1 MSAVPSRRSLGVAAA
16 LALLALGSTIAAV
29 RARRSRAAWWG
40 RAERVC
46 ACGESTRRALG
57 RLSQEA
63 VGGLGEVAGAQR
75 ALLQSDCDDLR
86 VAVSRRSWSDEL
98 AGRPLRV
105 IATEQHHQ
113 RAASVSRSLEA
124 MCGGAHEEFWQ
135 RLSLDLAAHPVV
147 APADDPYRVR
157 ATARGHLSIRQA
169 MCAGRSRLTIAPR
182 SYALTPAD
190 AERQASECVRELATR
205 GR

>member
-1 MSAVPSRRSLGVAAA
+1 MSALSSRRSPGVAAA
-16 LALLALGSTIAAV
+16 LALLALFSIVMAV

-46 ACGESTRRALG
+46 ACGEPTRRSLG

-86 VAVSRRSWSDEL
+86 VAVSRRSWADEL
-98 AGRPLRV
+98 TARPLRV
-105 IATEQHHQ
+105 VATEQHHQ
-113 RAASVSRSLEA
+113 RAASVARSLDA
-124 MCGGAHEEFWQ
+124 MCGSANEEFWQ
-135 RLSLDLAAHPVV
+135 RLSLDLAAHPGE

-157 ATARGHLSIRQA
+157 ATARGHLAIRQA
-169 MCAGRSRLTIAPR
+169 MCADRSRLTVAPR
-182 SYALTPAD
+182 SYSLSPAD
-190 AERQASECVRELATR
+190 AERQAAECARELATR

>member
-16 LALLALGSTIAAV
+16 LTLLALGSIITLV

-98 AGRPLRV
+98 AARPLRV

-113 RAASVSRSLEA
+113 RAASVTRSLDA

-135 RLSLDLAAHPVV
+135 RLSLDLAENAGE

-157 ATARGHLSIRQA
+157 ATARGHLAIRQA
-169 MCAGRSRLTIAPR
+169 MCSDRSRLTVAPR
-182 SYALTPAD
+182 SYTLSPAD
-190 AERQASECVRELATR
+190 AERQASECLRELATR
-205 GR
+205 

>member
-16 LALLALGSTIAAV
+16 LALLALGSTLAAV

-86 VAVSRRSWSDEL
+86 VAVSRRTWSDEL

-113 RAASVSRSLEA
+113 SAASVTRSLEA

-135 RLSLDLAAHPVV
+135 RLSLDLAAHQGES
-147 APADDPYRVR
+147 PADDPYRVR
-157 ATARGHLSIRQA
+157 ATARGHLAIRRA
-169 MCAGRSRLTIAPR
+169 MCADRARLTVAPR
-182 SYALTPAD
+182 SYALSPAD
-190 AERQASECVRELATR
+190 AERQASECARELATR
-205 GR
+205 

>member
-1 MSAVPSRRSLGVAAA
+1 VSTVPSRRSLFVAAA
-16 LALLALGSTIAAV
+16 LTLLALGSTITAV

-40 RAERVC
+40 RAERIC

-98 AGRPLRV
+98 SGRPLRV

-113 RAASVSRSLEA
+113 RAASVTRSLDA
-124 MCGGAHEEFWQ
+124 MCGGAHEEFWE
-135 RLSLDLAAHPVV
+135 RLSLDLAAHSGE

-157 ATARGHLSIRQA
+157 ATARGHLAIRQA
-169 MCAGRSRLTIAPR
+169 MCADRSRLTIAPR
-182 SYALTPAD
+182 SYTLSAAD
-190 AERQASECVRELATR
+190 AERQASECLRELATR
-205 GR
+205 

>member
-1 MSAVPSRRSLGVAAA
+1 MAVAVAAVSLGA
-16 LALLALGSTIAAV
+16 LAGGV

-46 ACGESTRRALG
+46 SCGEPTRQALG

-98 AGRPLRV
+98 SRRPLRV
-105 IATEQHHQ
+105 IATDQHHD
-113 RAASVSRSLEA
+113 RAAAVTRALGA
-124 MCGGAHEEFWQ
+124 MCSGANDEFWQ
-135 RLSLDLAAHPVV
+135 RLSLDLAAHADDP
-147 APADDPYRVR
+147 PADDPYRVR
-157 ATARGHLSIRQA
+157 ATARGHLTIREA
-169 MCAGRSRLTIAPR
+169 MCADRSRLTVAPR
-182 SYALTPAD
+182 SYGLSETDAD
-190 AERQASECVRELATR
+190 RQAAECPRELATR

>member
-1 MSAVPSRRSLGVAAA
+1 MAVA
-16 LALLALGSTIAAV
+16 LAAVALGALFLGL

-46 ACGESTRRALG
+46 ACGEATRRALG

-98 AGRPLRV
+98 ARRPLRV
-105 IATEQHHQ
+105 IATDQHHD
-113 RAASVSRSLEA
+113 RAASVSRALGL
-124 MCGGAHEEFWQ
+124 MCSGSNDEFWQ
-135 RLSLDLAAHPVV
+135 RLSLDLAAHADDP
-147 APADDPYRVR
+147 PADDPYRVR
-157 ATARGHLSIRQA
+157 ATARGHLTIREA
-169 MCAGRSRLTIAPR
+169 MCADRSRLTVAPR
-182 SYALTPAD
+182 SYGLSETDAD
-190 AERQASECVRELATR
+190 RQAAECPRELATR

>member
-1 MSAVPSRRSLGVAAA
+1 MSALTSRRSLGAAAA

-98 AGRPLRV
+98 AARPLRV

-113 RAASVSRSLEA
+113 RAASVTRSLEA

-135 RLSLDLAAHPVV
+135 RLSLDLAAHSGE
-147 APADDPYRVR
+147 APTDDPYRVR
-157 ATARGHLSIRQA
+157 ATARGHLAIRQA
-169 MCAGRSRLTIAPR
+169 MCADRSRLTVAPR
-182 SYALTPAD
+182 SYALSAAD
-190 AERQASECVRELATR
+190 AEAQASECLRELATR
-205 GR
+205 